1 MRRRWGLIAAVLA
14 ATAVAYWPAWFGT
27 PVWDDGG
34 HLTGADLQSLEGLWR
49 IWASPGAT
57 QQYYPLTHTAF
68 WIQSHLWGDAWV
80 GYHLT
85 NITLH
90 ATSACL
96 LAVVLERLRVSGACL
111 AALVFALHP
120 VHVES
125 VAWMSELK
133 NTLSGALFLGALLSY
148 LRFDA
153 DRRTS
158 LWIVSAL
165 LFCLALLSKTT
176 TATLPVVV
184 LLIVWWRQGQLGW
197 RRDVWPLVPFAVV
210 AAVMAVVTI
219 AMERGAIGAV
229 GAEFS
234 LAPVERVLV
243 AGRATWFYLWSLVWP
258 VGLSFNYPRWQ
269 LDAASVAQWLFPL
282 ALLGAFV
289 LLFIKRDSWGRSP
302 VAALAGFVVM
312 AAPALGF
319 VSVYP
324 FRFSFVADH
333 FQYLASLSAIAA
345 TAAALAVYAG
355 PRLSAATR
363 NVGVFALACVL
374 MTLTWQQSATYRS
387 EDVLYRATIEQNPAS
402 WLAHGNLASLLLQRE
417 PPAVRE
423 ALYHA
428 RLAVGGRSD
437 GPSAQYTLGLALE
450 MSGEPRT
457 AAAHYREA
465 IASFGGGGRH
475 VRLSQLHH
483 RLGAVLAAVG
493 QLQEAEQA
501 YREGLR
507 HDASNAD
514 IHADLAMVLVRRQD
528 FAGATRHFETAADLR
543 PSPASW
549 TNLAGVFMQSGRFA
563 EAVPWLE
570 RATEADPM
578 LVDAFHNLGV
588 ALAQLDRVADAL
600 AAFKRV
606 LEVDPT
612 AQQVQEYIRL
622 LEARL
627 AAGGG

>member
-1 MRRRWGLIAAVLA
+1 MQRRWGLVAAVVA

-34 HLTGADLQSLEGLWR
+34 HLTGANLQSVEGLWR
-49 IWASPGAT
+49 IWVSPGAT

-85 NITLH
+85 NIALH
-90 ATSACL
+90 ALSACV
-96 LAVVLERLRVSGACL
+96 LAVVLERLRVKGAWL
-111 AALVFALHP
+111 AALIFALHP

-133 NTLSGALFLGALLSY
+133 NTLSGALFLGAVLVY

-153 DRRTS
+153 DRRAS
-158 LWIVSAL
+158 MWVVSAL

-184 LLIVWWRQGQLGW
+184 LLIVWWRQGRLEW

-219 AMERGAIGAV
+219 AMEREAIGAV
-229 GAEFS
+229 GAEFNLS
-234 LAPVERVLV
+234 PVERVLV
-243 AGRATWFYLWSLVWP
+243 AGRATWFYLASLVWP
-258 VGLSFNYPRWQ
+258 VGLSFNYPRWR
-269 LDAASVAQWLFPL
+269 LDASSVAQWLFPL
-282 ALLGAFV
+282 ALLGTFV
-289 LLFIKRDSWGRSP
+289 LLFVKRGQWGRGP
-302 VAALAGFVVM
+302 LAALAGFVVM

-345 TAAALAVYAG
+345 VSAGLAVYVA
-355 PRLSAATR
+355 PRVSMATR
-363 NVGVFALACVL
+363 RVGVMALGGVL
-374 MTLTWQQSATYRS
+374 MALTWQQSGAYQS
-387 EDVLYRATIEQNPAS
+387 EEALYRATIARNPTS

-417 PPAVRE
+417 PPAVNE
-423 ALYHA
+423 ALHHA
-428 RLAVGGRSD
+428 RLAVDGRSD

-450 MSGEPRT
+450 LSGEPQQ

-475 VRLSQLHH
+475 VRLSQVHH
-483 RLGAVLAAVG
+483 RLGAVLVAVG
-493 QLQEAEQA
+493 DLSDAAQA
-501 YREGLR
+501 FREGLR
-507 HDASNAD
+507 HDAVNAD
-514 IHADLAMVLVRRQD
+514 IHADLAMVLVQQRD
-528 FAGATRHFETAADLR
+528 FEGATRHFETAAELR

-570 RATEADPM
+570 RATEADPT

-588 ALAQLDRVADAL
+588 AFAQLGRVADAL
-600 AAFKRV
+600 TAFRRV
-606 LEVDPT
+606 LEAEPN
-612 AQQVQEYIRL
+612 ARQVQDYVRV